1 VLESLAPARRRFVL
15 GVLLLVV
22 VAIVVGVVAYVVS
35 RPEPVD
41 PVAQDTRGP
50 VLLVPG
56 YGGNT
61 TRLEVLAAAL
71 RRDGRD
77 AEVVPLDPPATQ
89 DLRVQ
94 AGVLDRA
101 VDRALARTGAPSVDV
116 IGYSAG
122 GVVVR
127 LWVAELGGGNVA
139 RRALT
144 LASPHHGTD
153 LASLASD
160 VAPDSC
166 PEACVQLA
174 EGSDLLRELNAGD
187 ETPPGPAWI
196 AIWTDDDR
204 TVVPPDSG
212 DLEGAVGF
220 SVQSVCPGETISHG
234 EVPSNP
240 TVIAMVELE
249 LGTDT
254 PQVPTGE
261 VCVRRAAP

>member
-1 VLESLAPARRRFVL
+1 
-15 GVLLLVV
+15 
-22 VAIVVGVVAYVVS
+22 
-35 RPEPVD
+35 
-41 PVAQDTRGP
+41 
-50 VLLVPG
+50 
-56 YGGNT
+56 
-61 TRLEVLAAAL
+61 
-71 RRDGRD
+71 
-77 AEVVPLDPPATQ
+77 
-89 DLRVQ
+89 VQ
-94 AGVLDRA
+94 AEVLDRA

-116 IGYSAG
+116 VGYSAG

-127 LWVAELGGGNVA
+127 LWVAEYGGGNVA

-174 EGSDLLRELNAGD
+174 EDSDLLRELNAGD

-196 AIWTDDDR
+196 ALWTDDDR

-212 DLEGAVGF
+212 DLDGAVGF
-220 SVQSVCPGETISHG
+220 SVQSVCPGEAVSHG
-234 EVPSNP
+234 EFPSNP

-249 LGTDT
+249 LGTDA
-254 PQVPTGE
+254 PRVPPDDI
-261 VCVRRAAP
+261 CRP